1 MPTTTTDDD
10 ARGGRRGGVVNER
23 RERRARK
30 ARKAWRGAARRG
42 VRDERHDRPRVR
54 VVGLV
59 RRLLS
64 LVVVFSTRVVMSTT
78 APSRDAANHRRAKRL
93 AANREAS
100 AASRKRKRELE
111 RETRARVAQLEGLT
125 AALASENAA
134 LKNAL
139 LELTCGVRMGGG
151 EMMVGKVPL
160 PRWDGGL
167 ATGVETPRGDGEA
180 LERRAGE
187 KTTSTVSPSSSEDAF
202 ADNYTEFVL
211 RTKRSNSQRVARA
224 IEDAKTTRET
234 ARRRVGEGPT
244 RRDEPRAERTRTI
257 HMLVNALSRTTR
269 CRWGISPTKTLTSRS
284 SSTFRKMTRTPYSA
298 TRVSTCSAPFPTST
312 RRKRRSSKRS
322 SSASRAERVKPDE
335 S

>member
-1 MPTTTTDDD
+1 MCR
-10 ARGGRRGGVVNER
+10 ACRVVRGVGGETNERTNER
-23 RERRARK
+23 RAFLLFSSFLHSLHSFIRKGRRET
-30 ARKAWRGAARRG
+30 G
-42 VRDERHDRPRVR
+42 
-54 VVGLV
+54 
-59 RRLLS
+59 
-64 LVVVFSTRVVMSTT
+64 VVMSME
-78 APSRDAANHRRAKRL
+78 PSRDAVHRRAKRL

-151 EMMVGKVPL
+151 EMMMGKVPL
-160 PRWDGGL
+160 PRWDGGV
-167 ATGVETPRGDGEA
+167 AMGAETPRGDGEA

-187 KTTSTVSPSSSEDAF
+187 KTTSTASPSSSEDAF
-202 ADNYTEFVL
+202 ADNYTECVL

>member
-1 MPTTTTDDD
+1 MTND
-10 ARGGRRGGVVNER
+10 
-23 RERRARK
+23 
-30 ARKAWRGAARRG
+30 
-42 VRDERHDRPRVR
+42 
-54 VVGLV
+54 
-59 RRLLS
+59 
-64 LVVVFSTRVVMSTT
+64 
-78 APSRDAANHRRAKRL
+78 PSRDDALCRRATRL
-93 AANREAS
+93 KANREAS
-100 AASRKRKRELE
+100 KASRKRKRELE

-160 PRWDGGL
+160 PRWDGAA
-167 ATGVETPRGDGEA
+167 ATGAEEARGAGEA
-180 LERRAGE
+180 ERRRGE
-187 KTTSTVSPSSSEDAF
+187 KTTSTASPSSSEDAF

-322 SSASRAERVKPDE
+322 SSASRAERVKPDK